1 MLLPVWS
8 PCVWVLMMR
17 VIGLLVTDLT
27 RSTSVGPN
35 PGSFEST
42 SVTPLSVM
50 NTATLPPLN
59 ASVSSTP
66 EPVMT

>member
-1 MLLPVWS
+1 MWS
-8 PCVWVLMMR
+8 PCVCVLMMR

-27 RSTSVGPN
+27 RSTIVGPK
-35 PGSFEST
+35 PGSLVST

-59 ASVSSTP
+59 AVVSSAP
-66 EPVMT
+66 DPVMM